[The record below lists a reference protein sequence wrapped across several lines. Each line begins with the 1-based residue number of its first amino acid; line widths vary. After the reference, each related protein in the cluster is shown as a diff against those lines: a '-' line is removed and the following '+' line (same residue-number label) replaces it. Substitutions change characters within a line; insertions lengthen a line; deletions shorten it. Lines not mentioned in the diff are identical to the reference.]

1 VMASMRAL
9 GIALADAVA
18 ACQGLLAV
26 PGRMQTVA
34 VEGHPLVVVD
44 YAHTPDALRQAL
56 LALQPLAQARG
67 GQLHCVIGCGGDRDA
82 SKRPLMAAAAQA
94 HAQQVVLTSDNPR
107 SEDPL
112 HILQQMQAGLAPGS
126 AVQAIVER
134 GQAIAHAVMQAEAR
148 DIVLIAGKGH
158 EDYQEVAGVRQP
170 FSDIQQAQL
179 ALQRRGSA

>member
-1 VMASMRAL
+1 
-9 GIALADAVA
+9 
-18 ACQGLLAV
+18 
-26 PGRMQTVA
+26 
-34 VEGHPLVVVD
+34 
-44 YAHTPDALRQAL
+44 
-56 LALQPLAQARG
+56 
-67 GQLHCVIGCGGDRDA
+67 
-82 SKRPLMAAAAQA
+82 
-94 HAQQVVLTSDNPR
+94 VVLTSDNPR

-112 HILQQMQAGLAPGS
+112 QILQQMQAGLAPGS